1 LERFLMKNLFDSE
14 EYPTFEPEVLVIG
27 DRWVWKRTDIGST
40 YAPSSYA
47 LSYNARLLGTG
58 STTFSITASESGTD
72 YIIEVGSSST
82 ASRSV
87 GIYAWN
93 MYITRSS
100 DSERIA
106 LDSGKFELKDNLA
119 TSSADPRS
127 HSAKMVD
134 YLEATAE
141 SLAQK
146 LTTSYSISDRSNTLK
161 SMDEN
166 QKLLNYYR
174 SVYNREIMKDRALS
188 GKRTGQNILVR
199 F

>member
-1 LERFLMKNLFDSE
+1 MADLFDSTN
-14 EYPTFEPEVLVIG
+14 YPTTEPEILVIG
-27 DRWVWKRTDIGST
+27 DRWLWKRTDIGSD

-72 YIIEVGSSST
+72 YIVEVASATT
-82 ASRSV
+82 ASRVV
-87 GIYAWN
+87 GVYAWN
-93 MYITRSS
+93 MFITRSS

-119 TSSADPRS
+119 TSSADQRT
-127 HSAKMVD
+127 HAAKMVD
-134 YLEATAE
+134 YLEATQE

-146 LTTSYSISDRSNTLK
+146 LTSSYSITDRSNTLR
-161 SMDEN
+161 SMDEVSA
-166 QKLLNYYR
+166 QLNYYKA
-174 SVYNREIMKDRALS
+174 VYNRESMKDRAKS
-188 GKRTGQNILVR
+188 GRRTGQNILVR

>member
-1 LERFLMKNLFDSE
+1 MKNLFDSGD
-14 EYPTFEPEVLVIG
+14 YPTTEPEVLTVG
-27 DRWVWKRTDIGST
+27 DRWVWKRTDLGST

-47 LSYNARLLGTG
+47 LTYNARLLGTG

-72 YIIEVGSSST
+72 YIIEVASSTT

-87 GIYAWN
+87 GVYAWN

-106 LDSGKFELKDNLA
+106 LDSGKFEVKDNLA
-119 TSSADPRS
+119 TSSADQRS

-134 YLEATAE
+134 YLEATQE

-146 LTTSYSISDRSNTLK
+146 LTTAYSISDRSNTLR
-161 SMDEN
+161 SMDEVST
-166 QKLLNYYR
+166 QLNFYR
-174 SVYNREIMKDRALS
+174 AKYDREIMKDRAKS
-188 GKRTGQNILVR
+188 GRRTGQNILVR

>member
-1 LERFLMKNLFDSE
+1 MADLFDSTN
-14 EYPTFEPEVLVIG
+14 YPTTEPQVLVVG

-47 LSYNARLLGTG
+47 LSYRARLLGAG
-58 STTFSITASESGTD
+58 STNFSFVASESGTD
-72 YIIEVGSSST
+72 YIVEISSST
-82 ASRSV
+82 TANYTSGTYS
-87 GIYAWN
+87 WN

-106 LDSGKFELKDNLA
+106 LDSGKFEVKTNLV
-119 TSSADPRS
+119 TSEADPRS
-127 HSAKMVD
+127 HNAKMVD

-161 SMDEN
+161 SMEEN
-166 QKLLNYYR
+166 QTLLNYYR
-174 SVYNREIMKDRALS
+174 SVYDREVMKDRALS

>member
-1 LERFLMKNLFDSE
+1 MADLFDSTN
-14 EYPTFEPEVLVIG
+14 YPTTEPELLVVG

-58 STTFSITASESGTD
+58 STTFSITASESGTE
-72 YIIEVGSSST
+72 YIVEVASST
-82 ASRSV
+82 TSSRTV
-87 GIYAWN
+87 GVYAWN

-119 TSSADPRS
+119 TSSADQRT
-127 HSAKMVD
+127 HAAKMVD
-134 YLEATAE
+134 YLEATQE

-146 LTTSYSISDRSNTLK
+146 LTSSYSITDRSNTLR
-161 SMDEN
+161 SMDEVSA
-166 QKLLNYYR
+166 QLNYYR
-174 SVYNREIMKDRALS
+174 TVYNREVMKDRAKS